1 MKNRRTGFTL
11 IELLVVIA
19 IIAILAAILFPVF
32 AQAREKARQI
42 SCVSNARQMGLAVAM
57 YIQDYEALPIFSSY
71 GIVIPKT
78 RWPDKI
84 YPYVRN
90 EDIFACPSLAASPG
104 MSAAMRPW
112 AHNPNHFYGGY
123 GYNYQYLGNSRFPF
137 TVSEAAVTAPSE
149 TFVIAD
155 TAGVRRDDNTSVA
168 GAYAID
174 PPLPSARGS
183 RPSGDTQG
191 YGEASNKSLT
201 YPKFG
206 HLKRAGVGKNLRT
219 LREFRVESVDSFEL
233 GQEIGVDIFNPG
245 ESISVTA
252 TSKGKGFAGGVKR
265 YHFKGQHMT
274 HGYMTHRRPLA
285 SGATGP
291 QRVFKG
297 TRRPGHMG
305 SETVTQLGTEVV
317 QVDAERNL
325 LVVSGS
331 VPGAN
336 GSLVVIKRSQR

>member
-1 MKNRRTGFTL
+1 MLPGILGTKVGMTHVFTEDGKML
-11 IELLVVIA
+11 PVTVIQA
-19 IIAILAAILFPVF
+19 GPVYVT
-32 AQAREKARQI
+32 QVKTSEKD
-42 SCVSNARQMGLAVAM
+42 GYTAV
-57 YIQDYEALPIFSSY
+57 Q
-71 GIVIPKT
+71 V
-78 RWPDKI
+78 
-84 YPYVRN
+84 
-90 EDIFACPSLAASPG
+90 
-104 MSAAMRPW
+104 
-112 AHNPNHFYGGY
+112 
-123 GYNYQYLGNSRFPF
+123 
-137 TVSEAAVTAPSE
+137 
-149 TFVIAD
+149 
-155 TAGVRRDDNTSVA
+155 
-168 GAYAID
+168 
-174 PPLPSARGS
+174 
-183 RPSGDTQG
+183 G

-305 SETVTQLGTEVV
+305 SETVTQLGTQVV